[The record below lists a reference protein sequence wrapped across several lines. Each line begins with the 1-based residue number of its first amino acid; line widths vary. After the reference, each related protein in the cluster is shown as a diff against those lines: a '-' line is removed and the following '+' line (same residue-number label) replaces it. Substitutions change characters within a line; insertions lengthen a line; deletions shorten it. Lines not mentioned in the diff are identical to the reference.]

1 MKKTLLAILATVA
14 MVACSNDEIVREAAP
29 EAIGFDNAFVNNST
43 RSKFDP
49 SLTVGTL
56 NDFAVYGYVQKDA
69 NSAVLFDGI
78 RVYKNGVNWKYDAT
92 QYWIEG
98 ATYNFNAVAPKP
110 ETGGNWTKTAA
121 DATSTTISFTNN
133 GTTDLLYA
141 KSTEITGEA
150 YGSNDP
156 VAFTFRHALS
166 KVKFSFTNNYD
177 ATNSSIRIKEVKI
190 TDAYETGTAVLANS
204 AAWSGQTG
212 TLELSF
218 GDAVVDVTDTV
229 ADAFVKGKTLE
240 SYNELFLIPGAG
252 YTDVTVTNT
261 DGTTSTMKGYTI
273 SFTVELLMNGNLL
286 ATYPHTVYTTF
297 VPEPGKAYDLAAV
310 INYKNID
317 PDTKQDPIV
326 FTVTEI
332 IDWDNDHDGK
342 ENTGNG
348 TDDNGDNQVD
358 TII

>member
-29 EAIGFDNAFVNNST
+29 EAIGFDNAFIDNAT

-78 RVYKNGVNWKYDAT
+78 RVYKNDVNWKYDAT

-98 ATYNFNAVAPKP
+98 ATYNFNAVAPK
-110 ETGGNWTKTAA
+110 TDGNWTKTAA
-121 DATSTTISFTNN
+121 DAASTTISFTNN

-141 KSTEITGEA
+141 KSTAITGEA

-166 KVKFSFTNNYD
+166 KVKFSFTNNYN
-177 ATNSSIRIKEVKI
+177 ATNSSIRIKDVRIK
-190 TDAYETGTAVLANS
+190 DAYETGTAVLANS
-204 AAWSGQTG
+204 ANWSDRTG

-218 GDAVVDVTDTV
+218 GNAAVTSVDANEPIAYEKTV
-229 ADAFVKGKTLE
+229 E

-252 YTDVTVTNT
+252 RDVTVTNA
-261 DGTTSTMKGYTI
+261 DSSTTTYDDVYTI
-273 SFTVELLMNGNLL
+273 TFTVELLMNGNLL

-297 VPEPGKAYDLAAV
+297 VPEAGKAYDLAAV
-310 INYKNID
+310 IDYKNID

-332 IDWDNDHDGK
+332 IDWDNDHDGE
-342 ENTGNG
+342 ENKGTG
-348 TDDNGDNQVD
+348 TDDEDNQVD

>member
-29 EAIGFDNAFVNNST
+29 EAIGFDNAFIDNAT
-43 RSKFDP
+43 RSIVDP

-56 NDFAVYGYVQKDA
+56 EDFAVYGYVENGN

-78 RVYKNGVNWKYDAT
+78 RVYEDGGWKYDVT

-121 DATSTTISFTNN
+121 TKDATTLSFTND
-133 GTTDLLYA
+133 GDTDLLYA
-141 KSTEITGEA
+141 KSTEITGQA
-150 YGSNDP
+150 SGSNNP

-177 ATNSSIRIKEVKI
+177 ATNSSIRIKNVKI

-204 AAWSGQTG
+204 ANWSDRTG

-218 GDAVVDVTDTV
+218 GDAVVDDTDTV
-229 ADAFVKGKTLE
+229 ADAFVKGKTVE

-252 YTDVTVTNT
+252 RDVTVTNA
-261 DGTTSTMKGYTI
+261 DSSTTTYDDVYTI
-273 SFTVELLMNGNLL
+273 TFTVELLMNGNLL

-297 VPEPGKAYDLAAV
+297 VPEAGKAYDLAAV
-310 INYKNID
+310 IDYENID

-342 ENTGNG
+342 EGSTG
-348 TDDNGDNQVD
+348 TDDVDNQVD
-358 TII
+358 TEI

>member
-29 EAIGFDNAFVNNST
+29 EAIGFDNAFIDNAT
-43 RSKFDP
+43 RSIVDP

-56 NDFAVYGYVQKDA
+56 NDFAVYGYVENGS

-78 RVYKNGVNWKYDAT
+78 RVYKKDGVWKYDVT

-121 DATSTTISFTNN
+121 DAASTTISFTND
-133 GTTDLLYA
+133 GDTDLLYA
-141 KSTEITGEA
+141 MSTEITGQA
-150 YGSNDP
+150 SGSNNP

-190 TDAYETGTAVLANS
+190 TDAYATGTAVLANS

-212 TLELSF
+212 TLVLSF
-218 GDAVVDVTDTV
+218 GDAVVDDTDTV
-229 ADAFVKGKTLE
+229 ADAFKKGEILE
-240 SYNELFLIPGAG
+240 SYNELFLIPGEG
-252 YTDVTVTNT
+252 YTDVPVTNA
-261 DGTTSTMKGYTI
+261 DGTSTTKKGYTI
-273 SFTVELLMNGNLL
+273 TFTVELLMNNGLL

-297 VPEPGKAYDLAAV
+297 VPEAGKAYDLAAV

-332 IDWDNDHDGK
+332 IDWDNDHDGE
-342 ENTGNG
+342 ENKGTG
-348 TDDNGDNQVD
+348 TDDEDNQVD
-358 TII
+358 TEI

>member
-29 EAIGFDNAFVNNST
+29 EAIGFDNAFIDNAT

-78 RVYKNGVNWKYDAT
+78 RVYKNDGAWKYDAT

-121 DATSTTISFTNN
+121 DVASTTISFTNN

-141 KSTEITGEA
+141 KSTAITGEA

-166 KVKFSFTNNYD
+166 KVKFSFTNNYN
-177 ATNSSIRIKEVKI
+177 ATNSSIRIKNVKI
-190 TDAYETGTAVLANS
+190 IDAYETGTAVLANS
-204 AAWSGQTG
+204 ANWSDRTG

-218 GDAVVDVTDTV
+218 GNAAVTAVDANEPIAYEKTV
-229 ADAFVKGKTLE
+229 E

-252 YTDVTVTNT
+252 RDVTVTNA
-261 DGTTSTMKGYTI
+261 DSSTTTYDDVYTI
-273 SFTVELLMNGNLL
+273 TFTVELLMNGNLL

-297 VPEPGKAYDLAAV
+297 VPEAGKAYDLAAV
-310 INYKNID
+310 IDYENID

-342 ENTGNG
+342 EGSTG
-348 TDDNGDNQVD
+348 TDDVDNQVD
-358 TII
+358 TEI

>member
-29 EAIGFDNAFVNNST
+29 EAIGFDNAFIDNAT

-78 RVYKNGVNWKYDAT
+78 RVYKNGGDWKYGAT

-121 DATSTTISFTNN
+121 DAASTTISFTNN

-166 KVKFSFTNNYD
+166 KVKFSFTNNYN
-177 ATNSSIRIKEVKI
+177 ATNSSIRIKNVKI
-190 TDAYETGTAVLANS
+190 TDAYAEGNAVLANS
-204 AAWSGQTG
+204 ADWSDQTG

-218 GDAVVDVTDTV
+218 GNAAVGAVDAEEAIAYDTTV
-229 ADAFVKGKTLE
+229 E
-240 SYNELFLIPGAG
+240 SYNELFLIPGEG
-252 YTDVTVTNT
+252 RDVTVTNA
-261 DGTTSTMKGYTI
+261 DSSTTTYNDVYTI
-273 SFTVELLMNGNLL
+273 TFTVELLMNGSLL

-297 VPEPGKAYDLAAV
+297 VPEAGKAYDLAAV
-310 INYKNID
+310 IDYENID

-358 TII
+358 TEI